1 MEEKMNK
8 LKKLLHKKITQWALV
23 LVVLFITV
31 ATVYAVA
38 PTISLNSPTSFP
50 VDI

>member
-1 MEEKMNK
+1 MSK
-8 LKKLLHKKITQWALV
+8 LKKLLHKKLTQWTLA